1 MRQSP
6 MRLIGTIL
14 IASQFVGGVAA
25 RAEEIARPTPK
36 MLADAREM
44 VEYQF
49 PNDKGGTQWEFHF
62 RNLEGHVLWCAYAT
76 GGNGGF
82 CKRLPPGYVA
92 RVDRAATEECAS
104 MGADDWLPHAT
115 YGELGALD
123 YKCIGGHMSRL
134 PVDYTLDREGY
145 VRQQWTPL
153 R

>member
-1 MRQSP
+1 

-62 RNLEGHVLWCAYAT
+62 RNLEGHVLWCAYA
-76 GGNGGF
+76 
-82 CKRLPPGYVA
+82 
-92 RVDRAATEECAS
+92 RAATVGFAS
-104 MGADDWLPHAT
+104 GFHP
-115 YGELGALD
+115 G
-123 YKCIGGHMSRL
+123 
-134 PVDYTLDREGY
+134 
-145 VRQQWTPL
+145 
-153 R
+153 